1 MMILKPVQVGRAVDV
16 ARLKWDCSVL
26 IHFCERVFE
35 SHTRQVN
42 DAIHSLLHLHIHL
55 IHSNGTFAR
64 RFKVLL
70 KCSFLFLTV
79 CLYSDFPKNLIQFF
93 LNLENDFLQNKIPRN
108 YHLSKGTFTRHD
120 LSGRFFSCNV
130 INLP

>member
-16 ARLKWDCSVL
+16 ARLLWDLSVL

-35 SHTRQVN
+35 SPTRQVN

-64 RFKVLL
+64 QFIVLL

-79 CLYSDFPKNLIQFF
+79 CLYSDFAQKL
-93 LNLENDFLQNKIPRN
+93 D
-108 YHLSKGTFTRHD
+108 SV
-120 LSGRFFSCNV
+120 FS
-130 INLP
+130 